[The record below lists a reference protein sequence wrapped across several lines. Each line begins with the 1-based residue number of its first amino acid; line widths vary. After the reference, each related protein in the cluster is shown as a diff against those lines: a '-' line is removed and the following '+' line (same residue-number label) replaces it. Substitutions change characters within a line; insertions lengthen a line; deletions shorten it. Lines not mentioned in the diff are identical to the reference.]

1 MSSGM
6 KLIGVTDDCHSV
18 DELLLKLQQ
27 TAPFFDAFILR
38 EKSKT
43 DEQLVDLVL
52 RLMDSQF
59 PLDKLIIHARPDVA
73 NKLSIKKAQLTGYGM
88 SVTDAQ
94 TSFPSLK
101 FGCSVHSLKE
111 ALQAEEDGA
120 SWLLYGHVY
129 ATQSKEGLTP
139 RGTGELFEIASACK
153 IPVYAIGGIQPEH
166 LATLE
171 EHDVAGVAILSPL
184 SHPNAVDEVKKY
196 SRNGEVFI
204 GKDN

>member
-1 MSSGM
+1 M
-6 KLIGVTDDCHSV
+6 KLIGVTDDRHSV

-52 RLMDSQF
+52 RLTDSQF
-59 PLDKLIIHARPDVA
+59 PLDKLIIHARPEVA
-73 NKLSIKKAQLTGYGM
+73 NKLSIKKTQLTGYGM
-88 SVTDAQ
+88 SVADAQ
-94 TSFPSLK
+94 VAFPSLK
-101 FGCSVHSLKE
+101 FGCSVHSLEE
-111 ALQAEEDGA
+111 ALQAEADGA

-129 ATQSKEGLTP
+129 ATRSKEGLAP
-139 RGTGELFEIASACK
+139 RGTGELFEIASTCT

-166 LATLE
+166 LTTLE
-171 EHDVAGVAILSPL
+171 KCGVAGAAILSPL

-196 SRNGEVFI
+196 SRNGEIFN
-204 GKDN
+204 GKDD